1 MKYSAQN
8 HVFPTIHFM
17 LYCGKSISFGTQCRP
32 IFFLTVYICQLH
44 IWTLYLLKFGWCRVE
59 QSCFRFIMQVA
70 KLFSNKPLILTGHFH
85 ALTKTIKEPLS
96 YKMWPIKKC
105 TYPISPPFELHSL
118 PSNGC
123 NSTLIQ
129 QIAIKTFYI
138 KFKKL
143 DKTLKKRFYLI

>member
-1 MKYSAQN
+1 MIQHEIFRVESRIPHYISCYIAESR
-8 HVFPTIHFM
+8 FP
-17 LYCGKSISFGTQCRP
+17 LGQCRP
-32 IFFLTVYICQLH
+32 LFFLAVYICQLH

-123 NSTLIQ
+123 NSTLI
-129 QIAIKTFYI
+129 
-138 KFKKL
+138 
-143 DKTLKKRFYLI
+143 